1 LLLGVIAVSTAS
13 IFITR
18 ALDAGAPDLTV
29 AAYRLTIAALVL
41 APLAWTGGRAE
52 LAALTRRDLA
62 LALVAGACLGLHFIT
77 WIASLA
83 LTSIVSSVV
92 LVTAS
97 PLLVALASPLVLR
110 ESLRPPALAGVCLA
124 VAGGA
129 IIGWSDGGQRPA
141 TLTGDALAL
150 TGAVMAAGYFLAGRR
165 LRVKLALIPYIF
177 IVYGVAAL
185 LVDALVLALR
195 IPLTG
200 FAPEAYLWLVLLALV
215 PQLIGH
221 SSFNWALRHA
231 PAALATVPV
240 LGEPVGATVLAF
252 VFLGQRPGPL
262 TLAGGALVL
271 VGVFVVTAYGMPVAP
286 PQVVASRPGPLETR
300 KPPEGRGA
308 GPQGDDAS

>member
-62 LALVAGACLGLHFIT
+62 LALVA
-77 WIASLA
+77 
-83 LTSIVSSVV
+83 
-92 LVTAS
+92 VTAS